1 MINTWSRRDMRFGK
15 AALDGHERKGSA
27 GRVIGVEAGELLLMF
42 EPFRKFAMF
51 PGA

>member
-15 AALDGHERKGSA
+15 AALDGHERKGGA

-42 EPFRKFAMF
+42 EPFASS
-51 PGA
+51 PCILGA